1 MGYATTL
8 VAVAEVG
15 TALAI
20 ACRMA
25 VLAVG
30 AKVGVIKESHLLMEL
45 LTLAAVV
52 AVE

>member
-20 ACRMA
+20 ASLTVA
-25 VLAVG
+25 LEVAE
-30 AKVGVIKESHLLMEL
+30 KVGVIKESHLLTEP
-45 LTLAAVV
+45 LTLAEAAV
-52 AVE
+52 AV